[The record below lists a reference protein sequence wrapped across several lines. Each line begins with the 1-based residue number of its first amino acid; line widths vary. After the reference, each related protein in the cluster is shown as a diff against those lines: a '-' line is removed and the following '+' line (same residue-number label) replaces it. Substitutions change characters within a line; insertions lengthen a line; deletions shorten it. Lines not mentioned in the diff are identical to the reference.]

1 MARVFQ
7 SNIGT
12 ASNPTWAR
20 LRSPMFNGSGYRG
33 TYPANANWSDIGSN
47 PPPKYSAGYPA
58 ALTTRLFRAF
68 PFALNAPGSFK
79 ASTASLSIGCNWY
92 YPGSPGGGIP
102 SDIAYVRNVGVARY
116 DQANTPNSE
125 TNDLGYFFGTEPYMQ
140 GSYGYDTYSIRE
152 SFRGAVVNV
161 TIDLVAG
168 GSYTGNV
175 TITDALFPDNLNSGM
190 NTSGGIPITQEPGG
204 VGVPTG
210 FWWTINSVTLP

>member
-1 MARVFQ
+1 M
-7 SNIGT
+7 
-12 ASNPTWAR
+12 
-20 LRSPMFNGSGYRG
+20 
-33 TYPANANWSDIGSN
+33 
-47 PPPKYSAGYPA
+47 
-58 ALTTRLFRAF
+58 
-68 PFALNAPGSFK
+68 

-102 SDIAYVRNVGVARY
+102 SDIAYVLNVGVAGY

-125 TNDLGYFFGTEPYMQ
+125 TNALGYFFGTEPYMQ